1 MNDIKVIN
9 NISESGLNIVTNAGF
24 NTSENPEKPVGIFV
38 RSSDINDCEFNPEL
52 LAIARSG
59 VGVNNIPVKRCTEN
73 GIAVFNTPGC
83 NSDGVKEL
91 VISALIFTARDVFGG
106 MKWVQGLAGTDEEIT
121 RAVELGKSQF
131 VGSEI
136 GGKTIGVIGLGS
148 VGYRV
153 ANAALDLGMTVY
165 GYDPHMSV
173 DAAWRISQN
182 VIHMDS
188 LEAMLPLCD
197 YVSLHSPL
205 TAETRGMINEKTI
218 AMMKDGVYL
227 INYSRREV
235 VDEKAVLDALD
246 SGKIRRFASD
256 FPSANTIGRPDVR
269 LTPHL
274 GASTAESEINCAVMA
289 AQELVEYLKTGNIKN
304 SVNLPT
310 VVLDRLGVARLCVIH
325 RNVPRMINRF
335 LDLIG
340 QQNINVE
347 HMINK
352 PRGDIAYTII
362 DVGSPIGSDIIDK
375 IAAMDEVMRVRVI

>member
-9 NISESGLNIVTNAGF
+9 NISEIGLNIVANAGF

-38 RSSDINDCEFNPEL
+38 RSSDINDYEFNPEL

-59 VGVNNIPVKRCTEN
+59 VGVNNIPVKRCTEK

-121 RAVELGKSQF
+121 KAVEQGKSQF

-205 TAETRGMINEKTI
+205 TGETRGMINEKTI

-235 VDEKAVLDALD
+235 VDEEAVIAALD

-362 DVGSPIGSDIIDK
+362 DVGSTIEKDIIDK
-375 IAAMDEVMRVRVI
+375 IAAMSEVMRVRVI